1 MTFPPNDG
9 VHNSL
14 NT

>member
-1 MTFPPNDG
+1 MV

-14 NT
+14 NIWLFIN